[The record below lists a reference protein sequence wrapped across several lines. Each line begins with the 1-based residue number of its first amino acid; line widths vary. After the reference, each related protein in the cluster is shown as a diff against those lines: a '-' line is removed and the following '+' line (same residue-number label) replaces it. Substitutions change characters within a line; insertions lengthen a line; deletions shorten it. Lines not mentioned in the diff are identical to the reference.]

1 MTGWLIRRLFH
12 VTLVMAIMS
21 VVIYALIGLMPGD
34 PIDLMIAA
42 DPKMTPADAER
53 LRGLYGLD
61 LPLTT
66 RYWNWLSA
74 LLSGDPGYS
83 RLYGQPVGAVLLPA
97 LAATL
102 KLLGLAFAL
111 SLLIALPV
119 GIIAG
124 LRPQG
129 ALDYGVNFVAFA
141 GVSVPQFWL
150 ALLLIILF
158 AVQLQ
163 WLPAG
168 GPPPAGAGLQTT
180 LTHYILPVLC
190 ITIASVG
197 DHTRFIRASVIDV
210 MRQDYIRTAIA
221 KGAGPGRI
229 ILRHTLRNAML
240 PVVTV
245 IALDFGFLFS
255 GALITETMFAWPGMG
270 KLIFDSIMGNDF
282 NLALVAL
289 LLATFVTLAGNLLAD
304 ILYALL
310 DPRIRYK

>member
-42 DPKMTPADAER
+42 DPKMTPADAVR
-53 LRGLYGLD
+53 LRALYGLD
-61 LPLTT
+61 LPLAT

-74 LLSGDPGYS
+74 LFNGDLGYS
-83 RLYGQPVGAVLLPA
+83 RLYGQPVDAVLLPA
-97 LAATL
+97 LCATL
-102 KLLGLAFAL
+102 KLLGLAFIL

-119 GIIAG
+119 GVIAG

-168 GPPPAGAGLQTT
+168 GPPPSEAGLQMT
-180 LTHYILPVLC
+180 LIHYVLPVLC

-197 DHTRFIRASVIDV
+197 DHTRFIRSSVIDV

-304 ILYALL
+304 IAYALL

>member
-74 LLSGDPGYS
+74 LFSGDPGYS